1 MYVLSDSKNHRIMVS
16 LHHELQPEHM
26 PHEGVIQEQFQ
37 DNIVKI
43 LRYIPGRESLFTH
56 RVSQENQQP
65 LIN

>member
-37 DNIVKI
+37 RQHCRKST
-43 LRYIPGRESLFTH
+43 LYT
-56 RVSQENQQP
+56 RVRVLVP
-65 LIN
+65 LIGCPRKISNYY